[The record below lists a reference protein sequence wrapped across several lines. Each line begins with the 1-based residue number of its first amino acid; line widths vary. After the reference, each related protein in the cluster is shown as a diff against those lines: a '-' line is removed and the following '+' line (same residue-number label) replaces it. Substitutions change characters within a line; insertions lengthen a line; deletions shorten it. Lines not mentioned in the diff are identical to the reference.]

1 MPKVN
6 NTTELQ
12 AEALK
17 RKQERDR
24 IAQAT
29 WVAKNKEVHLER
41 MRLQYQR
48 KKAEKIARGEVTVK
62 PAPVVAVQPPNQLKN
77 GTIDNSTLAD
87 AIQKIKDDY
96 ARVRLYKVHGENPTA
111 EEKKDFMLKLVLPAD
126 LVVKNKSKLTPAHLT
141 QIEEL
146 GQTIYSILHHKFTP
160 VKKTRKLKVK
170 VDTTEREA
178 RERAMMGA
186 EDRNAYV
193 PKPKVKRKKYI
204 IADNIIDTDDE

>member
-6 NTTELQ
+6 NTEELR

-62 PAPVVAVQPPNQLKN
+62 PAPVVVVQPPNQLKN

-87 AIQKIKDDY
+87 AIKKIKDDY
-96 ARVRLYKVHGENPTA
+96 IRVRLYKVYGENPTA

-141 QIEEL
+141 QIEKL
-146 GQTIYSILHHKFTP
+146 GKDLRTILHHDFAP
-160 VKKTRKLKVK
+160 KKTRKLRV
-170 VDTTEREA
+170 
-178 RERAMMGA
+178 
-186 EDRNAYV
+186 AYV
-193 PKPKVKRKKYI
+193 PKPKAKRI
-204 IADNIIDTDDE
+204 SIADQIADTDDEDYE